1 MPTEI
6 EAKIK
11 VPDLAAVRTTLQA
24 AGATRIASELETNS
38 FFDTPDRSLQSS
50 DKGLRLRIAVD
61 ETGKSRCT
69 VTMKGPLQKARF
81 KTREETEF
89 SADDSRAVRKMLENL
104 GYQLT
109 LSFEKRRETWAFS
122 GCEVALDELPYLGTY
137 VEIEAKSASDVA
149 AARDVSAARDALGLA
164 DLPLISTGYISLLA
178 SYLQQ
183 RQIKDRLV
191 RF

>member
-89 SADDSRAVRKMLENL
+89 SADDSRQICGAGTKSRKSRALVVGKKPYGKFQISCVVIISGSLAGNR
-104 GYQLT
+104 
-109 LSFEKRRETWAFS
+109 LSLRRR
-122 GCEVALDELPYLGTY
+122 C
-137 VEIEAKSASDVA
+137 
-149 AARDVSAARDALGLA
+149 
-164 DLPLISTGYISLLA
+164 ST
-178 SYLQQ
+178 
-183 RQIKDRLV
+183 V
-191 RF
+191 FP